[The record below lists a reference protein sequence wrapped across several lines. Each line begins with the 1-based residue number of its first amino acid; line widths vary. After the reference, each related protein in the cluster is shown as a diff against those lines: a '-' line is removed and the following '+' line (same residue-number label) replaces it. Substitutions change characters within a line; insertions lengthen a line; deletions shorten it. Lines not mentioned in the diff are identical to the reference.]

1 MASYLQ
7 ARSQGGEWLVRI
19 EDLDPPREQEGA
31 ADLILR
37 TLDRFGMYWDGP
49 VIYQSRRLDVYNAAL
64 EQLEAQRHSYPCAC
78 SRKDIQE
85 SGSAGIEG
93 TLYPGTCRDAPP
105 ADLADCAIRV
115 RTHDALIEFEDAW
128 QGRVAHALGSELG
141 DFVVRRRDGWVA
153 YQLAVVVDD
162 AAQGITEVV
171 RGTDLLVSTVR
182 QIHLQRLLDLPTP
195 RYAHLPVAVN
205 ERGNKLSK
213 QTDAPA
219 LDLDNP
225 LPALRDALRFLNQPL
240 PPQVS
245 DLDGFWQWAIA
256 HWNADAVPHLRQ
268 AHWPYP

>member
-31 ADLILR
+31 TELILR

-49 VIYQSRRLDVYNAAL
+49 VIYQSRRLDLYNAAL
-64 EQLEAQRHSYPCAC
+64 EQLDAQRHSYPCAC
-78 SRKDIQE
+78 SRKDILA
-85 SGSAGIEG
+85 GGFPGIEG
-93 TLYPGTCRDAPP
+93 TLYPGTCRDAPRVDP
-105 ADLADCAIRV
+105 TDCAIRV
-115 RTHDALIEFEDAW
+115 KTGDDLIQFEDAW
-128 QGRVAHALGSELG
+128 QGRVAHGLASELG

-162 AAQGITEVV
+162 AEQGITEVV
-171 RGTDLLVSTVR
+171 RGTDLLISTVR
-182 QIHLQRLLDLPTP
+182 QIHLQRLLNLPTP

-219 LDLDNP
+219 LDINDP
-225 LPALRDALRFLNQPL
+225 VPALHDALRFLNQA
-240 PPQVS
+240 PPPEVG
-245 DLDGFWQWAIA
+245 DLDSFWQWAVA
-256 HWNADAVPHLRQ
+256 HWDTDAVPRLRQ
-268 AHWPYP
+268 AHWPEA